1 MMNVSVECIRGKK
14 GNIFE
19 LEILKSQEFKKLKKF
34 KIPILHLSNIKEKL
48 KQEGRIVQ
56 KRMKRKSRYIK
67 YLHKGNVRK

>member
-19 LEILKSQEFKKLKKF
+19 LEILKLQEFKKLKKF

-48 KQEGRIVQ
+48 NQN
-56 KRMKRKSRYIK
+56 KRVEQYR
-67 YLHKGNVRK
+67 NE